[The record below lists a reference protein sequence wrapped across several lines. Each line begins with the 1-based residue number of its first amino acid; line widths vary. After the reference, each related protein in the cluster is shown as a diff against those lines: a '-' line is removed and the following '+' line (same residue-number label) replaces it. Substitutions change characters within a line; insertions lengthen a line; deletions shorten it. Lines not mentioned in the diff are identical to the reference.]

1 MNATQTIQTVVLN
14 DHRFA
19 VEERNENMSFNLT
32 MMSKPYGKEKR
43 PNQWLRTVPAQDYL
57 KALSVMLKSAT
68 AENQAVTKSASVML
82 KSDTAENQAVTDLV
96 EVRQGGI
103 PERQGTWANHYLIAI
118 EYARWLEPKFA
129 IEVNMLFHDY
139 MTGRIKA
146 TQPFLGIPPIM
157 DGVKPFYNYLEVLK
171 ALGLSTISGSVT
183 ERKRKFPNQFKK
195 FFGRNFITK
204 EYAELLQKQHEVVQL
219 RLDLFNGTTFL
230 A

>member
-19 VEERNENMSFNLT
+19 VEERNDNMSFNLT
-32 MMSKPYGKEKR
+32 MMSKPYGREKS
-43 PNQWLRTVPAQDYL
+43 PGNWLRTTSAQDYL
-57 KALSVMLKSAT
+57 KVLSVTLG
-68 AENQAVTKSASVML
+68 
-82 KSDTAENQAVTDLV
+82 SDTAQNQVVTELV

-139 MTGRIKA
+139 VTGRIKA
-146 TQPFLGIPPIM
+146 TQPFLGVPPVM
-157 DGVKPFYNYLEVLK
+157 DGTNPYYNYLEVLK
-171 ALGLSTISGSVT
+171 ALGRSTKSGSVT
-183 ERKRKFPNQFKK
+183 DRKRKFPNHFKK

-204 EYAELLQKQHEVVQL
+204 EYAELLQKKQKGIQL
-219 RLDLFNGTTFL
+219 KLDLFNENTFL